1 MSSIAYIALMDT
13 VRTPSD
19 IGNIIRARR
28 KRLGWDQARLAHEI
42 GVSRQWIVDIEKG
55 KPRAEL
61 QLILRALQALG
72 LELML
77 GPGVAQ
83 VSEVG
88 VPDRDTVTPINLDAI
103 IEHNRANPPL
113 GTTVFNAFNNN
124 IFKNQFSPFD
134 ALKNTGLD
142 KSPPIIGESVKK
154 NPANEHLHKQ
164 FSATNRLKIG
174 ETVADSLKIGEA
186 EKISKVISPS
196 SKKKGVP

>member
-1 MSSIAYIALMDT
+1 M
-13 VRTPSD
+13 
-19 IGNIIRARR
+19 
-28 KRLGWDQARLAHEI
+28 
-42 GVSRQWIVDIEKG
+42 SRQWIVDIEKG

-142 KSPPIIGESVKK
+142 KSPRLSVQ
-154 NPANEHLHKQ
+154 A
-164 FSATNRLKIG
+164 LKRIQPMS
-174 ETVADSLKIGEA
+174 TC
-186 EKISKVISPS
+186 ISS
-196 SKKKGVP
+196 SQQRIA